1 MEFIIALA
9 LELYKATLQTYPAM
23 TILLSIIFAMLG
35 GVYYFIFKIHPG
47 RTRIFLASF
56 IVKEQMDTAD
66 EFLDEIENDMLSMY
80 LRLRKESGVTCG
92 ALLDIETKRF
102 QALLKILLH
111 RTKSLVRYFFR
122 ENHLTEM
129 TETEFQTHV
138 AERADL
144 ILRRLRETY
153 NQWYICGEI
162 PSAEEVYDAFLS
174 EYKHKMRNKLMDI
187 FRDGR
192 IIARNF
198 QDKKFIV
205 KYFKRV
211 V

>member
-1 MEFIIALA
+1 MELIAVLV
-9 LELYKATLQTYPAM
+9 LEFYKATLKTYPAVS
-23 TILLSIIFAMLG
+23 IAFSIIFILLG
-35 GVYYFIFKIHPG
+35 GVYYFIFKIYPA
-47 RTRIFLASF
+47 RSRVFLASY
-56 IVKEQMDTAD
+56 IVKEQMDSAD
-66 EFLDEIENDMLSMY
+66 EFLDEIENDLLSLY
-80 LRLRKESGVTCG
+80 LRLRKEARPDCGV
-92 ALLDIETKRF
+92 LLDIETKRF
-102 QALLKILLH
+102 QALMKILLY
-111 RTKSLVRYFFR
+111 RAKSLIRYFFR

-192 IIARNF
+192 IIARYF
-198 QDKKFIV
+198 QDKKFIG